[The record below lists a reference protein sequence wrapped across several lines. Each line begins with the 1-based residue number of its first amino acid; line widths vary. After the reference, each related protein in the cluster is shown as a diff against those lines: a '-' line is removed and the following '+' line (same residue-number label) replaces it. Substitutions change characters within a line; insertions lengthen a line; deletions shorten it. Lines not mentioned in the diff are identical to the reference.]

1 MLTNHFRK
9 NFKTVSGDDFI
20 YTKRC
25 SFGKEFH
32 HSLPSHRY
40 KLLKKFQFIGA
51 FILPPITPKING
63 LLFSCS
69 ILLLKT
75 KVILGLQGNA
85 LPHEQ
90 STALSSGLDFR
101 SSLS

>member
-1 MLTNHFRK
+1 MFEK
-9 NFKTVSGDDFI
+9 FK
-20 YTKRC
+20 
-25 SFGKEFH
+25 
-32 HSLPSHRY
+32 
-40 KLLKKFQFIGA
+40 FIGA

-90 STALSSGLDFR
+90 STALSSGLDFPR
-101 SSLS
+101 GGETRAKSQQPQCARWRVLRQGG

>member
-1 MLTNHFRK
+1 MFL
-9 NFKTVSGDDFI
+9 
-20 YTKRC
+20 
-25 SFGKEFH
+25 
-32 HSLPSHRY
+32 SLFD
-40 KLLKKFQFIGA
+40 KFQFIGA
-51 FILPPITPKING
+51 FILPPITVEING

-90 STALSSGLDFR
+90 STALSSGLDFPR
-101 SSLS
+101 GCETRVKSQQPQYAHWRVLLQGG